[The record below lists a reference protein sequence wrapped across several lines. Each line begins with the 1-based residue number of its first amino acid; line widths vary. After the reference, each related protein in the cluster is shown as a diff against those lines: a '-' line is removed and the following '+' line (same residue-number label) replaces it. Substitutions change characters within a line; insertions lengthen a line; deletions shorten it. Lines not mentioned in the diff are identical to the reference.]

1 MTTLGTVQTKYSK
14 NWIYLNPDPFNGP
27 NSWNVSNTEVGSSGS
42 RIYAIPPMVGSV
54 NGDQVD
60 LTYSII
66 ACKGLDALNRQVFAK
81 DIPTVFTDTLTG
93 IESIEGVSPIYTNS
107 YEDDTV
113 IVFNISPL
121 PSVDTTTLES
131 EEPSGYNG
139 NSIVSLTTSL
149 PLSATEAGGVATV
162 TFDISTLE
170 DA

>member
-1 MTTLGTVQTKYSK
+1 MTTIGTVQTKYSK
-14 NWIYLNPDPFNGP
+14 GWLYENPDPFNGP
-27 NSWNVSNTEVGSSGS
+27 NAWNVSNIDVGSSES
-42 RIYAIPPMVGSV
+42 RLYAVPPMVASL
-54 NGDQVD
+54 NGDKVD
-60 LTYSII
+60 LSYSII
-66 ACKGLDALNRQVFAK
+66 ACKGLDELNRQLFAK

-113 IVFNISPL
+113 ILFNIKAL
-121 PSVDTTTLES
+121 PSVATTVVES
-131 EEPSGYNG
+131 EQPSGYNG

-170 DA
+170 DT